1 MESLRNI
8 REPQQA
14 QGPAAILAI
23 GTANPANCY
32 YQQDYPDFLF
42 RVTNSDH
49 KIELKEKFKR
59 ICEKSKTKKRY
70 LHLSEEFLK
79 ANPNICSY
87 KAPSLDPRQDMLIP
101 EVPKLGKEASLKA
114 IEEWGQPISN
124 ITHLIFCT
132 ASCVDMPG
140 ADFQLVKLLGL
151 DHSVNRFMIYQQGCF
166 AGGTVLRL
174 AKDVAENNPGAR
186 ILVVCCEITTMFFQ
200 PPSESH
206 LDVLVGQALF
216 SDGAVA
222 LIVGANA
229 DSNTNERQVF
239 EIMSTRET
247 IVPDSEHGVV
257 AHLREMGF
265 EYYLS
270 PDVPKLVSAN
280 IEDLLVKGFNKI
292 DGINNDWNSLFY
304 SIHPGGPAII
314 DKVEE
319 KLGLNE
325 GKLRATRHV
334 LSEYGNMGAP
344 SVLFILDEIR
354 KKSMEEGKATTGD
367 GSEYGVL
374 IGIGPGLTV
383 ETVVLRSV
391 PIATAN

>member
-1 MESLRNI
+1 MSMSKIEAKS
-8 REPQQA
+8 
-14 QGPAAILAI
+14 PAAILAI

-49 KIELKEKFKR
+49 MTELKDRFKR

-70 LHLSEEFLK
+70 LHITEEILK

-101 EVPKLGKEASLKA
+101 AVPKLGKEAALKA

-151 DHSVNRFMIYQQGCF
+151 DPSVNRFMIYQQGCF

-186 ILVVCCEITTMFFQ
+186 VLVVCCEITTMFFQ
-200 PPSESH
+200 APTESH
-206 LDVLVGQALF
+206 VDVLVGQALF
-216 SDGAVA
+216 SDGASA
-222 LIVGANA
+222 LIVGANP
-229 DSNTNERQVF
+229 DPKINERQVF
-239 EIMSTRET
+239 EIMSTRGT
-247 IVPDSEHGVV
+247 IVPYSEHGVV

-270 PDVPKLVSAN
+270 PDVPKLVGAN
-280 IEDLLVKGFNKI
+280 IEELLVKGFSEI

-304 SIHPGGPAII
+304 SIHPGGPAIL

-334 LSEYGNMGAP
+334 LREYGNMGAP
-344 SVLFILDEIR
+344 SVLFILDEMR
-354 KKSMEEGKATTGD
+354 KKSMEEGKATTGE
-367 GSEYGVL
+367 GLEWGVL

-391 PIATAN
+391 RIAAR